1 VARGINQLT
10 SGAFPGVLMRRWSCV
25 SVRGL
30 LYDMSE
36 VLVGLSFTEG
46 AGGSRCSMSFGGSE
60 SLSEQMVQVSIYSKI
75 EGNSKQKLT
84 IGTWLKIGSCF
95 ISKI

>member
-1 VARGINQLT
+1 
-10 SGAFPGVLMRRWSCV
+10 M

-30 LYDMSE
+30 LCDMSD
-36 VLVGLSFTEG
+36 VTVCLPITEG
-46 AGGSRCSMSFGGSE
+46 ARSSSCSMSFGGSE

-84 IGTWLKIGSCF
+84 IGTWLKIGN
-95 ISKI
+95 

>member
-1 VARGINQLT
+1 MRG
-10 SGAFPGVLMRRWSCV
+10 WSCV

-30 LYDMSE
+30 LCVMSE
-36 VLVGLSFTEG
+36 VTVRLPFTEG
-46 AGGSRCSMSFGGSE
+46 AGGSSWSTLCWGSE
-60 SLSEQMVQVSIYSKI
+60 SLSQQMVHVSIYSKMD
-75 EGNSKQKLT
+75 GNSKQKLT